1 MKEPPKIDL
10 EVKTLTKL
18 DKKVCL
24 VELKGLSDRLLTRR
38 NWDILN
44 KKEKKKNG
52 ENRIQQINCRRSG
65 MEVEQEQRNNSP
77 KNSLTEQIK
86 TDVTIE
92 KKMKIP
98 KHKKDRKMKKL
109 IEEGKR

>member
-1 MKEPPKIDL
+1 
-10 EVKTLTKL
+10 
-18 DKKVCL
+18 
-24 VELKGLSDRLLTRR
+24 
-38 NWDILN
+38 
-44 KKEKKKNG
+44 
-52 ENRIQQINCRRSG
+52 